1 MIPQAHHRRV
11 IIVMTATVGTA
22 AITGRLSRTRLIVTR
37 GLLTGLLEARLLLL
51 HPRLLGAGL
60 AHRARGA
67 GRAILAG
74 GAGLAGLAHF
84 TGLLVGRLLGRRF
97 GAGEAFGPCG

>member
-11 IIVMTATVGTA
+11 IVLVTATVGTA
-22 AITGRLSRTRLIVTR
+22 AVAGRLRRAGLIVTGR
-37 GLLTGLLEARLLLL
+37 LLTGLLLLR
-51 HPRLLGAGL
+51 PRLLGADL

-67 GRAILAG
+67 GGAILAG

-84 TGLLVGRLLGRRF
+84 TRLLVGRQ
-97 GAGEAFGPCG
+97 